1 MVWLSFGPAGYSTSR
16 WSAAREAF
24 PLVNSLE
31 TMAPQVL
38 PGLPPAY
45 AGPINQARFGV
56 SNFQQ
61 KLSFALDDPHAA
73 GAARAAARLRRPRRS
88 CALVWFQVQVD

>member
-1 MVWLSFGPAGYSTSR
+1 MVWLSFGPAGYNASR
-16 WSAAREAF
+16 WSAARANF

-56 SNFQQ
+56 LTLPT
-61 KLSFALDDPHAA
+61 KVVIGP
-73 GAARAAARLRRPRRS
+73 
-88 CALVWFQVQVD
+88 